1 MRRIR
6 VLVPLLALLALVATA
21 CGSGSLQDVASD
33 DGSTPTTVSEAPPAG
48 DDAGPDEPTPDP
60 TTTDPDDDPSS
71 TTAPAT
77 TEQPATSDP
86 ETARLEQIARSA
98 QDESFRGEMFMT
110 MSMGA
115 EGFEFDMGSP
125 TAPLARISFD
135 GDETGMNMDLGVLLG
150 DLFSSLGAFGLGDDD
165 LGFDPADFTMEM
177 VMTDDA
183 MYLHSPFLGVPGAT
197 GAESWMQAAADGWI
211 SISLDGLTSSEA
223 LADFGEI
230 SGLGSTAGVDQYFA
244 LLENVDGVEPLGP
257 SQVRGNDVEGYR
269 VTVSIEELMA
279 LQGASA
285 EEMLGA
291 EFVDLFEDF
300 AYTFDVFIDA
310 DGRLH
315 AIDIIMD
322 DSLFESLGDELGDS
336 MPGDFSF
343 EMSMRLELFDHGSS
357 EIDVVVPFGAVDV
370 TDEFLAAASLD
381 QLELGG

>member
-1 MRRIR
+1 MRSFRL
-6 VLVPLLALLALVATA
+6 LVPLLALVTLLAAA

-33 DGSTPTTVSEAPPAG
+33 DGATPTAADQEAPADNPG
-48 DDAGPDEPTPDP
+48 QDEGAPVP
-60 TTTDPDDDPSS
+60 TTEAHDEAATTTSPAPTEAPEPADPD
-71 TTAPAT
+71 
-77 TEQPATSDP
+77 
-86 ETARLEQIARSA
+86 TARLEQVARTG
-98 QDESFRGEMFMT
+98 QDESYRGEIFMT

-125 TAPLARISFD
+125 TSPLARIAYD
-135 GDETGMNMDLGVLLG
+135 GDETAMNMDLGVLLG

-165 LGFDPADFTMEM
+165 DLGFDPADFTMEM
-177 VMTDDA
+177 VMTDDT

-197 GAESWMQAAADGWI
+197 GAESWMQAAAEGWI

-223 LADFGEI
+223 MADFGEI

-244 LLENVDGVEPLGP
+244 LLENIDGVEPLGP

-300 AYTFDVFIDA
+300 EYAFDAFIDA

-322 DSLFESLGDELGDS
+322 DSLFESLGDGLDEP
-336 MPGDFSF
+336 MPTEFDF
-343 EMSMRLELFDHGSS
+343 EMSMRLELFEHGNPD
-357 EIDVVVPFGAVDV
+357 IDVVVPFGAVDV
-370 TDEFLAAASLD
+370 TDEFLAATSVGQLD
-381 QLELGG
+381 LGG